1 MDALILAAGYG
12 MRMENLTKD
21 TPKPLLKIKNKTLI
35 SYAIDLIKNMSFD
48 KIYINT
54 HYKHNMLERFIS
66 ENYPDITISYEETIL
81 GTGGG
86 IKNIQRNDTVILN
99 TDNLW
104 DQSFENE
111 LKKSIKFFDE
121 NKNFDS
127 VLLINSKNNNFDLE
141 VNNEGLINF
150 PSKLC
155 NTSFQGCHI
164 IRKNSLHPYPEIFNI
179 QDFWKDC
186 SLNEK
191 IYGYETTI
199 INAHVG
205 TKDEY
210 LKYKY

>member
-54 HYKHNMLERFIS
+54 HYKHNMLKRFIS
-66 ENYPDITISYEETIL
+66 ENYPDISISYEETIL

-104 DQSFENE
+104 GQSFENDLE
-111 LKKSIKFFDE
+111 KSIKFFDE
-121 NKNFDS
+121 NKSFDC

-150 PSKLC
+150 PSKLY

-186 SLNEK
+186 SSNEK

-210 LKYKY
+210 LKYK

>member
-86 IKNIQRNDTVILN
+86 IKNIQTNDTVILN

-150 PSKLC
+150 PSKIC

-210 LKYKY
+210 LKYK

>member
-12 MRMENLTKD
+12 MRMDNLTKD
-21 TPKPLLKIKNKTLI
+21 IPKPLLKIKNKTLI

-54 HYKHNMLERFIS
+54 HYKHKMLERFIS

-86 IKNIQRNDTVILN
+86 IKNIQTNDTVILN

-111 LKKSIKFFDE
+111 LEKSIKFFDE
-121 NKNFDS
+121 NKSFDS

-191 IYGYETTI
+191 IYGYETTK

-210 LKYKY
+210 LKYK

>member
-12 MRMENLTKD
+12 MRMDNLTKD
-21 TPKPLLKIKNKTLI
+21 IPKPLLKIKNKTLI

-86 IKNIQRNDTVILN
+86 IKNIQTNDTVILN

-104 DQSFENE
+104 ERSFENE
-111 LKKSIKFFDE
+111 LEKSIKFFDE
-121 NKNFDS
+121 NKSFDS

-150 PSKLC
+150 PSKIC

-191 IYGYETTI
+191 IYGYETTK

-210 LKYKY
+210 LKYK

>member
-12 MRMENLTKD
+12 MRMDNLTKD
-21 TPKPLLKIKNKTLI
+21 IPKPLLKIKNKTLI

-86 IKNIQRNDTVILN
+86 IKNIQTNDIVILN

-111 LKKSIKFFDE
+111 LEKSIKFFDE
-121 NKNFDS
+121 NKSFDS

-191 IYGYETTI
+191 IYGYETTK

-210 LKYKY
+210 LKYK